1 MGDFEEKNQESEN
14 LITDVS
20 SEETSNENYNNDI
33 DVTDAETAVEQYDE
47 TGNDVNVNDD
57 VISEDVQSD
66 ESESSQSA
74 EPEDNIDDDI
84 LQDDL
89 TEDSSNDITADSN
102 DVMQDLF
109 AENDLQS
116 EEDNKTS
123 GGRKKKRKN
132 KNNKKAKTES
142 KKTED
147 LMKNLG
153 KFKLSAGFKNGISI
167 KFKLIS
173 AFIIPVLLIV
183 LLGVVSY
190 ETAANA
196 IKSSFMETSV
206 STIQKTADYYTLMF
220 SNIKALANDFANNAD
235 VRSYYSGSLAS
246 DPLNEKNVYDNLN
259 TNLSSTAL
267 GNKAVKA
274 VYVIGKNGKNIF
286 TSATSMDPTGEYNSV
301 KAASEG
307 QTIDKNK
314 SAWFT
319 SRDYIDQKG
328 AKDYSVSFGRQL
340 SGNSGKGVGY
350 IFYDLKT
357 DYVSDTLKDIDLGKN
372 SMVLLIAP
380 DGGEIG
386 ATNNAD
392 SDAKYISDKEFY
404 ETAVNGEEK
413 SGSKFV
419 KYNGKRQLFVYSVT
433 DDGFMVCAMIPQST
447 ILAQAN
453 TIKYVSVGVVIASI
467 IIAIIIAGF
476 LSTNIIKAIKH
487 IMDRLEKAAAG
498 DLTINVDVKGHD
510 EFAILGKSTN
520 GMISNVKSLIEQ
532 TKNIS
537 GMVDNS
543 VETVAQNAQQL
554 LDDTQK
560 ITVAIQ
566 EIEHG
571 VVQQAEDSEDCLR
584 QMDNLSDKINLVSDN
599 SDKIARIAD
608 DTSKIVESGM
618 TSIQELKGNAES
630 TVQITNQVI
639 EEITK
644 LKDSSKSIA
653 HIIGAINEIAEQTN
667 LLSLN
672 ASIEAARAGEA
683 G

>member
-132 KNNKKAKTES
+132 KNNKKAKIES

-340 SGNSGKGVGY
+340 
-350 IFYDLKT
+350 F
-357 DYVSDTLKDIDLGKN
+357 
-372 SMVLLIAP
+372 
-380 DGGEIG
+380 
-386 ATNNAD
+386 
-392 SDAKYISDKEFY
+392 
-404 ETAVNGEEK
+404 
-413 SGSKFV
+413 
-419 KYNGKRQLFVYSVT
+419 R
-433 DDGFMVCAMIPQST
+433 
-447 ILAQAN
+447 
-453 TIKYVSVGVVIASI
+453 
-467 IIAIIIAGF
+467 
-476 LSTNIIKAIKH
+476 
-487 IMDRLEKAAAG
+487 
-498 DLTINVDVKGHD
+498 
-510 EFAILGKSTN
+510 
-520 GMISNVKSLIEQ
+520 
-532 TKNIS
+532 
-537 GMVDNS
+537 
-543 VETVAQNAQQL
+543 
-554 LDDTQK
+554 
-560 ITVAIQ
+560 
-566 EIEHG
+566 
-571 VVQQAEDSEDCLR
+571 
-584 QMDNLSDKINLVSDN
+584 
-599 SDKIARIAD
+599 
-608 DTSKIVESGM
+608 
-618 TSIQELKGNAES
+618 
-630 TVQITNQVI
+630 
-639 EEITK
+639 
-644 LKDSSKSIA
+644 
-653 HIIGAINEIAEQTN
+653 
-667 LLSLN
+667 
-672 ASIEAARAGEA
+672 
-683 G
+683 